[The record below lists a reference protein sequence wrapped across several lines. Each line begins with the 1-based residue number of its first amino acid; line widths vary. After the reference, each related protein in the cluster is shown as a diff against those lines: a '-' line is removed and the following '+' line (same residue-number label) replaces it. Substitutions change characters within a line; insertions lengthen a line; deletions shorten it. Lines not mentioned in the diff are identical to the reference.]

1 MQEDMGR
8 REGSSSC
15 VGFRLSTSGG
25 GLAVG
30 FLICSGGGERL
41 LVCLWSEAVSLQR
54 LWWSMS
60 MPSSELAS
68 LALQSPLV
76 ELEWALKEGE
86 GDCGCGGGG
95 GAARVGEGREL
106 VDEQGDCDSDAERG
120 AVRVGEGRWQV
131 ELSQLPTKI

>member
-1 MQEDMGR
+1 
-8 REGSSSC
+8 
-15 VGFRLSTSGG
+15 
-25 GLAVG
+25 
-30 FLICSGGGERL
+30 
-41 LVCLWSEAVSLQR
+41 
-54 LWWSMS
+54 MS